1 MKSIKLCVSIL
12 FCAFLCTTGVLAQ
25 TSSLRTIK
33 INGVV
38 LNHSGEALI
47 GANLIIKGAQKGI
60 ITDFDGKF
68 TLDAPVGSTL
78 LVSYIGYESREI
90 LISDKKDYRI
100 ILEED
105 TKTLDEVV
113 VIGYGESQRKDLT
126 GSISAIKSENLTKIG
141 ATDISAALQGRV
153 AGVQVRTSSGEA
165 GAGMDI
171 VIRGANSLNAGIYPL
186 YVIDGMQIDI
196 NESEVATSSVG
207 GQATYNPLSSLNPND
222 IASIDILKDASA
234 TSIYGSRGAN
244 GVIIITTK
252 SGASSNRTDIS
263 VNASVGFN
271 EIAKGHNM
279 LDAQGYVDY
288 KFSRGGGDQDVWGKD
303 YGEGLVPKNV
313 ILEGLNNYNWQ
324 EEMTRLGVTQ
334 NYDISMNGQ
343 SNKTRFSSSLGYLNQ
358 KGVILSNNFDRYSGR
373 LKLDHEISKK
383 LSTGGSLTLGRTNSN
398 GAISSGSQSGTS
410 AFTGVVQL
418 MYLERPVNLYTN
430 SEMDDELAYG
440 YTPLTSMVSDE
451 TYKNTKFDRLLGNAY
466 IVYKPIQEL
475 NIRLSG
481 STSNTYSKM
490 MEFYTTQSR
499 WGRATEGRAAVN
511 AINTDGYTV
520 SLTANYYKTLA
531 KKHKIN
537 AMIGG
542 EVNSYHYESTYMR
555 ADKFEDQSTG
565 VFDIS
570 KGQIVQTP
578 STNVT
583 QTNRMSAFGRL
594 TYDYEG
600 RYYANF
606 NMRADASSNFGPL
619 SRVGYF
625 PSVSIAW
632 RASDESFMRWA
643 EDLTNLKFRASIGT
657 TGNDRIP
664 AYRYMATMG
673 TNQYAGGDDKI
684 FGMAPNGSENPAL
697 KWEST
702 RQYNLGVDLD
712 LFRSRVSLVADYYN
726 KDTHDMLYNA
736 NVAAHTGFAKQWQN
750 IGRLSN
756 KGIELTLVTRNIV
769 KKKFSWI
776 TTINF
781 DHNQNKVLE
790 LGGETFF
797 PVTARYG
804 PFYDMPIGRVQVGES
819 IGVIYG
825 YVYDGN
831 YQVDDFN
838 WIDRT
843 TREPV
848 DASVITD
855 ENMSNYRYTLK
866 DEVTKI
872 NGMTVAPGDRKYK
885 NIDGEENVI
894 DVNDRTIIGN
904 SSPKFN
910 FGLNNEFKI
919 GNIDIAFFLECSY
932 GFDLL
937 NSFKVMSEPGLN
949 NLTNNITR
957 DSWENRWSVSNPSNK
972 YARVLNQTNNWASS
986 YFVEDGS
993 FVRLKNVNLGYNFSK
1008 SILNKINISSLRI
1021 FVNLDNVLL
1030 LTNYSGLDPDVR
1042 SPEVFLRGLDQTS
1055 YPRTRNYSFGI
1066 NVNF

>member
-1 MKSIKLCVSIL
+1 MKSIKLCICIL
-12 FCAFLCTTGVLAQ
+12 ICLLYGTSSVFAQ
-25 TSSLRTIK
+25 TSSLRSIK

-38 LNHSGEALI
+38 LNQSGEALI
-47 GANLIIKGAQKGI
+47 GAALIIKGAQKGV
-60 ITDFDGKF
+60 ITDIEGKF
-68 TLDAPVGSTL
+68 TIDAPVGSTL
-78 LVSYIGYESREI
+78 LISYIGYESQEI
-90 LISDKKDYRI
+90 LIRDKNDYRV
-100 ILEED
+100 ILEE
-105 TKTLDEVV
+105 KSKSLDEVV

-126 GSISAIKSENLTKIG
+126 GAISAIKSENLTKTG
-141 ATDISAALQGRV
+141 ATDVFAALQGRV
-153 AGVQVRTSSGEA
+153 AGVQIKTSSGEA

-207 GQATYNPLSSLNPND
+207 GQAKYNPLSSLNPND

-252 SGASSNRTDIS
+252 SGAATNRTDIS
-263 VNASVGFN
+263 FNSTFGIN
-271 EIAKGHNM
+271 EITKGHDM
-279 LDAQGYVDY
+279 LDAQGYVNY
-288 KFSRGGGDQDVWGKD
+288 KFSRGGSDQDIWGND
-303 YGEGLVPKNV
+303 YGDGLVPKDIV
-313 ILEGLNNYNWQ
+313 AEGLNNYNWQ
-324 EEMTRLGVTQ
+324 NELTRPGITQ
-334 NYDISMNGQ
+334 NYDVSMNGQ
-343 SNKTRFSSSLGYLNQ
+343 SNKTRFSTSLGYMNQ

-373 LKLDHEISKK
+373 LKLDHDISKK
-383 LSTGGSLTLGRTNSN
+383 VSTGGSLTLGRTNSY
-398 GAISSGSQSGTS
+398 GAISSGSENGTS

-430 SEMDDELAYG
+430 TEMSDELAYG
-440 YTPLTSMVSDE
+440 YTPLTSMVSNE
-451 TYKNTKFDRLLGNAY
+451 TYKKTKFDRLLGNAY
-466 IVYKPIQEL
+466 VVYKPIPEL

-511 AINTDGYTV
+511 SINTDGYTV
-520 SLTANYYKTLA
+520 SLTTSYSKTFA

-542 EVNSYHYESTYMR
+542 ELNSYHYESSYMR
-555 ADKFEDQSTG
+555 SDMFEDQSTG

-570 KGQIVQTP
+570 KGQIIQTP
-578 STNVT
+578 STNIS

-594 TYDYEG
+594 TYDYAG
-600 RYYANF
+600 RYYASV

-625 PSVSIAW
+625 PSFSLAW

-643 EDLTNLKFRASIGT
+643 KDITNLKFRASIGT

-712 LFRSRVSLVADYYN
+712 LFKSRVSLIADYYN
-726 KDTHDMLYNA
+726 KDTRDMLYNA

-756 KGIELTLVTRNIV
+756 KGVELTLVARNFI
-769 KKKFSWI
+769 KKKFSWT

-781 DHNQNKVLE
+781 DLNRNKVLE

-797 PVTARYG
+797 PVTVRYG
-804 PFYDMPIGRVQVGES
+804 PFYDMPIGRVQIGES

-825 YVYDGN
+825 YVHDGN
-831 YQVDDFN
+831 YQIDDFN
-838 WIDRT
+838 WSDRT

-855 ENMSNYRYTLK
+855 ENMSNYRYALK
-866 DEVTKI
+866 DDITKI
-872 NGMTVAPGDRKYK
+872 KGITVAPGDRKYK
-885 NIDGEENVI
+885 NIDGEENEI

-919 GNIDIAFFLECSY
+919 GNIDFAFFLECSY

-972 YARVLNQTNNWASS
+972 YSRVLNQTNNWASS

-993 FVRLKNVNLGYNFSK
+993 FVRLKNVNVGYNFSK
-1008 SILNKINISSLRI
+1008 RILNKINISSLRV
-1021 FVNLDNVLL
+1021 FVNLDNVFL

-1055 YPRTRNYSFGI
+1055 YPRTRNYAFGI